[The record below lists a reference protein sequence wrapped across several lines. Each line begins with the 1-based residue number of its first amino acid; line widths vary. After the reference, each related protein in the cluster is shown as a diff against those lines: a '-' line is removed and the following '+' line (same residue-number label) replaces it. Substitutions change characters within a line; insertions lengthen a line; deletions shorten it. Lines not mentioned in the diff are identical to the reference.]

1 VRGGVVAARS
11 FLAAGVRC
19 GIKQR
24 GRDLALVYSQRPAA
38 AAGTFTTNRARAAPG
53 IVTGKK
59 VSAGVA
65 QAIVVNSGN
74 ANSGTGK
81 RGLENAREMALMA
94 AKALGLDEKL
104 TLVASTGLIGV
115 QLPMERIEVGVREAA
130 GQLSRRGG
138 DDAARAIM
146 TTDTVP
152 KQAAVEFRL
161 SFGKARLGG
170 MAKGAGMIAPQMAT
184 MLCFLTT
191 DVSMERD
198 RLQAALR
205 KAVDSSFNCITV
217 DGDTSTNDMVLL
229 LANGAVGELKKEA
242 DIARFEQALHRV
254 CMRLA
259 LAIVSDG
266 EGATKLIRVTV
277 QAAANERQARTA
289 ARTIANSL
297 LVKTALFGSDPNW
310 GRVLAAVG
318 RSGAEFDPAKL
329 DIDLAG
335 MAMMRR
341 GEPVDFDR
349 KAARRNA
356 KRKQVEIAV
365 RLNAGA
371 ARAEMWTCDISYD
384 YVRLNAEYE
393 T

>member
-1 VRGGVVAARS
+1 VNCEK
-11 FLAAGVRC
+11 L
-19 GIKQR
+19 
-24 GRDLALVYSQRPAA
+24 
-38 AAGTFTTNRARAAPG
+38 
-53 IVTGKK
+53 
-59 VSAGVA
+59 SAGVA
-65 QAIVVNSGN
+65 QAIVLNSGN
-74 ANSGTGK
+74 ANCGTGK
-81 RGLENAREMALMA
+81 LGLENARKMAQMA
-94 AKALGLDEKL
+94 AKALGLDEEL

-115 QLPMERIEVGVREAA
+115 QLPMERIEMGIGEAA
-130 GQLSRRGG
+130 RLLSRRGG
-138 DDAARAIM
+138 DDAAKAIM

-184 MLCFLTT
+184 MLCVLTT
-191 DVSMERD
+191 DVSMERE

-205 KAVDSSFNCITV
+205 GAVASSFNCITV

-229 LANGAVGELKKEA
+229 LANGAAGELKKKA
-242 DIARFEQALHRV
+242 DIARFEQALHEV
-254 CMRLA
+254 CRRLA
-259 LAIVSDG
+259 LAIVSDA
-266 EGATKLIRVTV
+266 EGATKLIRVAV
-277 QAAANERQARTA
+277 QGAASEQQARMA

-310 GRVLAAVG
+310 GRVLAALG

-329 DIDLAG
+329 DIDMAG
-335 MAMMRR
+335 TPMMRR

-371 ARAEMWTCDISYD
+371 ATSEMWTCDISYD

>member
-1 VRGGVVAARS
+1 MVAARG

-19 GIKQR
+19 GIKRR
-24 GRDLALVYSQRPAA
+24 GRDLALVHSERPAA
-38 AAGTFTTNRARAAPG
+38 AAGTFTTNRARAAP
-53 IVTGKK
+53 VVVNCEKL
-59 VSAGVA
+59 SAGVA
-65 QAIVVNSGN
+65 QAIVLNSGN
-74 ANSGTGK
+74 ANCGTGK
-81 RGLENAREMALMA
+81 LGLENARKMAQMA
-94 AKALGLDEKL
+94 AKALGLDEEL

-115 QLPMERIEVGVREAA
+115 QLPMERIEAGIRQAA
-130 GQLSRRGG
+130 RLLSRRGG
-138 DDAARAIM
+138 DDAAKAIM

-184 MLCFLTT
+184 MLCVLTT
-191 DVSMERD
+191 DVSMERE

-205 KAVDSSFNCITV
+205 GAVASSFNCITV

-229 LANGAVGELKKEA
+229 LANGAAGELKKKA
-242 DIARFEQALHRV
+242 DIARFEQALHEV
-254 CMRLA
+254 CRRLA
-259 LAIVSDG
+259 LAIVSDA
-266 EGATKLIRVTV
+266 EGATKLIRVAV
-277 QAAANERQARTA
+277 QGAASEQQARMA

-310 GRVLAAVG
+310 GRVLAALG

-329 DIDLAG
+329 DIDMAG
-335 MAMMRR
+335 TPMMRR

-371 ARAEMWTCDISYD
+371 ATSEMWTCDISYD

>member
-1 VRGGVVAARS
+1 VVAARG

-19 GIKQR
+19 GIKRR
-24 GRDLALVYSQRPAA
+24 GRDLALVHSERPAA
-38 AAGTFTTNRARAAPG
+38 AAGTFTTNRARAAP
-53 IVTGKK
+53 VVVNCEKL
-59 VSAGVA
+59 SAGVA
-65 QAIVVNSGN
+65 QAIVLNSGN
-74 ANSGTGK
+74 ANCGTGK
-81 RGLENAREMALMA
+81 LGLENARKMAQMA
-94 AKALGLDEKL
+94 AKALGLDEEL

-115 QLPMERIEVGVREAA
+115 QLPMERIEAGIRQAA
-130 GQLSRRGG
+130 RLLSRRGG
-138 DDAARAIM
+138 DDAAKAIM

-184 MLCFLTT
+184 MLCVLTT
-191 DVSMERD
+191 DVSMERE

-205 KAVDSSFNCITV
+205 GAVASSFNCITV

-229 LANGAVGELKKEA
+229 LANGAAGELKKKA
-242 DIARFEQALHRV
+242 DIARFEQALHEV
-254 CMRLA
+254 CRRLA
-259 LAIVSDG
+259 LAIVSDA
-266 EGATKLIRVTV
+266 EGATKLIRVAV
-277 QAAANERQARTA
+277 QGAASEQQARMA

-310 GRVLAAVG
+310 GRVLAALG

-329 DIDLAG
+329 DIDMAG
-335 MAMMRR
+335 TPMMRR

-371 ARAEMWTCDISYD
+371 ATSEMWTCDISYD